1 MASGLKH
8 TLGKTGYQVFPVAY
22 GGIVSM
28 KDGQTPS
35 DGYVS
40 WAIDHGVNYFDV
52 APSYQDAEEK
62 LGNSLRPYR
71 KDVYL
76 ACKTNCRLKKDA
88 EVELARSLKL
98 LHTDWFDTYQL
109 HGLASVE
116 EVETAFG
123 PGGVMELMVRAK
135 EQGLTRCLGIT
146 CHSEKAALRA
156 IELYDFDS
164 VLFPFNWHMNLGHG
178 MGSQLIRV
186 AKEKNMGVLAMKQ
199 LIERAWTDGDDAMR
213 ARFPKSWCKPI
224 DPENVALR
232 LAAIKYTLSLGPD
245 ILIPPGD
252 FENFSFVVEHIRE
265 CLENPLTEADLAF
278 LKENLAR
285 VQAHPFFPVEE

>member
-1 MASGLKH
+1 MNLKR
-8 TLGKTGYQVFPVAY
+8 TLGKTGYEVFPVAY

-28 KDGQTPS
+28 KDGQAPS
-35 DGYVS
+35 DNYVS

-88 EVELARSLKL
+88 EIEFANSLKL

-109 HGLASVE
+109 HGLASVA

-123 PGGVMELMVRAK
+123 PGGVMELMRRVKEEGLVR
-135 EQGLTRCLGIT
+135 RLGIT

-156 IELYDFDS
+156 IELFDFDS
-164 VLFPFNWHMNLGHG
+164 VLFPFNWHMNLAHG
-178 MGSQLIRV
+178 MGSRLIKV

-199 LIERAWTDGDDAMR
+199 LIERAWKDGDDAMR

-224 DPENVALR
+224 DLENTALR

-252 FENFSFVVEHIRE
+252 FENFSFVVEHIEE
-265 CLENPLTEADLAF
+265 CLANPLTDADLAF
-278 LKENLAR
+278 LKENLACVR
-285 VQAHPFFPVEE
+285 DYPFFNAEA

>member
-1 MASGLKH
+1 MKRR
-8 TLGKTGYQVFPVAY
+8 LGKTGYEVFPVAY

-62 LGNSLRPYR
+62 LGNSLKPYR
-71 KDVYL
+71 KNVYL

-88 EVELARSLKL
+88 EVEFANSLNL
-98 LHTDWFDTYQL
+98 LHTDYFDTYQL

-123 PGGVMELMVRAK
+123 PGGVMEMMVRIK
-135 EQGLTRCLGIT
+135 EEGYARKLGIT
-146 CHSEKAALRA
+146 CHSEAAALRA
-156 IELYDFDS
+156 MELYDFDS
-164 VLFPFNWHMNLGHG
+164 VLFPFNWHMNLAYG
-178 MGSQLIRV
+178 MGSELIKT
-186 AKEKNMGVLAMKQ
+186 AKARNMGVLAMKQ
-199 LIERAWTDGDDAMR
+199 LIERAWKDGDDAMR

-252 FENFSFVVEHIRE
+252 FENFSFVVEHIEE
-265 CLENPLTEADLAF
+265 CLANPLTDDDLAF
-278 LKENLAR
+278 LRENLER
-285 VQAHPFFPVEE
+285 VKDAPFFDVNR